1 MTTELDNAEQAELAR
16 FIEHK
21 DRFFALIG
29 HCVTRYQSIED
40 SLPGV
45 FAAALGG
52 DPARAHAVFAVVRG
66 LEAKLNLISAAL
78 TGQDGMPADYWPSLL
93 HRIAAAAEARNQIAH
108 SAPVSFGAISIKLD
122 DDKRTALEVKQTQKK
137 T

>member
-78 TGQDGMPADYWPSLL
+78 TGQDGMPADYCL
-93 HRIAAAAEARNQIAH
+93 HYSTASPPLPKRAIRSHTRPLCH
-108 SAPVSFGAISIKLD
+108 SEPPA
-122 DDKRTALEVKQTQKK
+122 
-137 T
+137 